1 MILNRLGRESDEV
14 IHDDVNRAANGV
26 SPQVG
31 KVKRFRPDALAGESR
46 VAMHDYRN
54 HFVQRFAGTVDVGP
68 AQAVA
73 RLLGACAA
81 NGDGINGL
89 QMARIRNEV
98 NADFLAAGGDV
109 SAGSSDMVFHVA
121 RTQYAARIDVF
132 EAGDH
137 FMGRLAGSMNHHVE
151 APAVAHGH
159 DRGFRAVF
167 AGFVED
173 RVQERRS
180 EEHTSELQ
188 SLTNLVC
195 RLLLEK
201 KKNKPYTPG
210 ARQIAD
216 GEIRQIPPRQ
226 SATTHP
232 KSIATEPDLAL
243 LVRGT

>member
-1 MILNRLGRESDEV
+1 MLLNRLGRESDEV
-14 IHDDVNRAANGV
+14 VHDDVNRTANGV

-31 KVKRFRPDALAGESR
+31 KVKRFRPDALARESR

-73 RLLGACAA
+73 RLLGARAA

-98 NADFLAAGGDV
+98 NADFLAAGSDV
-109 SAGSSDMVFHVA
+109 RAGSSDVVFHVA
-121 RTQYAARIDVF
+121 RTQYAAWIDVF

-137 FMGRLAGSMNHHVE
+137 FMGRLAGSMNHHLE

-167 AGFVED
+167 AGFVEN
-173 RVQERRS
+173 RIEQRNQRGNAFERETLRA
-180 EEHTSELQ
+180 Q
-188 SLTNLVC
+188 
-195 RLLLEK
+195 
-201 KKNKPYTPG
+201 
-210 ARQIAD
+210 
-216 GEIRQIPPRQ
+216 
-226 SATTHP
+226 
-232 KSIATEPDLAL
+232 LA
-243 LVRGT
+243 V